1 MGQTVFARD
10 LAGYGV
16 VAGHGVVRWAR
27 DIYFDDRQWKVR
39 YVVVALR
46 HGLTIRQVLVS
57 PVCVVGV
64 DAAARRLE
72 TSLTREQILH
82 GPDIDA
88 DRPVSRQHEI
98 ALHEY
103 YGIPFYWMDEDPA
116 SRWGDP
122 HLRSIRAIRGYT
134 VIDRDAAVGHVTDF
148 SIDVGAWTLVDV
160 LVARHHWPG
169 APRVRLAVNAIE
181 RVSWMGKAIYLDA
194 RVTPPSRAA

>member
-1 MGQTVFARD
+1 MGQTAFAHD

-16 VAGHGVVRWAR
+16 AVADGVVGRAR

-46 HGLTIRQVLVS
+46 HGLTTRPVLVS
-57 PVCVVGV
+57 PVCVLGV
-64 DAAARRLE
+64 DAAARRLQ

-103 YGIPFYWMDEDPA
+103 YGISLYWTGENPA

-134 VIDRDAAVGHVTDF
+134 VIGRDAAVGHVADF

-160 LVARHHWPG
+160 VVARHHWPG
-169 APRVRLAVNAIE
+169 ASRVRLAVDAIE
-181 RVSWMGKAIYLDA
+181 RVSWMGKAVYLDA
-194 RVTPPSRAA
+194 RVLDRTA